1 MNNFL
6 RKVYLYRFFDAFNL
20 VSGIFALY
28 FASKNLD
35 PFQISILIAIWSIT
49 SLALEVP
56 LGAVADKYPRKY
68 LLMVAPLL
76 TVIGFSLWL
85 MDGFIFYALGFVLWG
100 AKNALQSGTMEAFL
114 YDELKEYGKQDYF
127 QSAFGKSGTYFWL
140 GVMLSGAVGGLL
152 AQFNFAYAI
161 IFGILMQLV
170 SVLIMS
176 TVKTVK
182 PQKSTGESKYFEILK
197 EAIKEIRTSKKMLL
211 ILTFICLTFPIYG
224 AGEEFLNLLF
234 QSYQI
239 DLWIIG
245 LMVALIYGIIA
256 VSNYTL
262 TFIDKIK
269 INALE
274 NWFLIISGVLFLIVG
289 LTKSVLTLPLIF
301 VAIYLL
307 AVAEAKFDVRFQ
319 HAIESSERAT
329 ISSLKSFS
337 FEIFYLLFVLIFG
350 FISSQ
355 FGLNSVI
362 LTLGGLTILATIL
375 LGIKVNRAL
384 TK

>member
-1 MNNFL
+1 MQSFL
-6 RKVYLYRFFDAFNL
+6 RKVYLYRFLNTFNL
-20 VSGIFALY
+20 VGGIFALY

-56 LGAVADKYPRKY
+56 LGAVADKYSRKY
-68 LLMVAPLL
+68 LLIIAPLL
-76 TVIGFSLWL
+76 TVVGFSLWL
-85 MDGFIFYALGFVLWG
+85 VDGFIFYALGFVLWG
-100 AKNALQSGTMEAFL
+100 VKNALQSGTMEAFL
-114 YDELKEYGKQDYF
+114 YDELKEYGREDYF

-140 GVMLSGAVGGLL
+140 GVMFSAAIGGFIAEYSFTYVIILGVIM
-152 AQFNFAYAI
+152 QIFAC
-161 IFGILMQLV
+161 
-170 SVLIMS
+170 LIMT
-176 TVKTVK
+176 TVKTVR
-182 PQKSTGESKYFEILK
+182 PQKPTGESKYFKILK
-197 EAIKEIRTSKKMLL
+197 EAIKEIRTSKKMLI

-224 AGEEFLNLLF
+224 AAEEFFNLLF
-234 QSYQI
+234 QSYKI
-239 DLWIIG
+239 DIWIVG

-256 VSNYTL
+256 ISNYSL

-269 INALE
+269 IKALE
-274 NWFLIISGVLFLIVG
+274 NWLLIISGVLFLTVG
-289 LTKSVLTLPLIF
+289 VTKSILTLPLIF
-301 VAIYLL
+301 IAIYLL

-350 FISSQ
+350 FISTQ
-355 FGLNSVI
+355 LGLNSVI
-362 LTLGGLTILATIL
+362 VALGGLTILVTVF

-384 TK
+384 TN